1 MSDADARLTPLV
13 ETLGN
18 HPVSRE
24 LAFGDSWDGGDVWG
38 SAMGEGFALCDWMT
52 FELWAG
58 DLIPESLGYTPSMC
72 GADEEDYMWQTIV
85 ELWPTS
91 GLTAEDVADYLVHLN
106 ALLDECRALGFD
118 Y

>member
-38 SAMGEGFALCDWMT
+38 SAMG
-52 FELWAG
+52 
-58 DLIPESLGYTPSMC
+58 
-72 GADEEDYMWQTIV
+72 
-85 ELWPTS
+85 
-91 GLTAEDVADYLVHLN
+91 
-106 ALLDECRALGFD
+106 
-118 Y
+118 